1 VAHDRLNDRV
11 DSATATRLGGSSD
24 WRTSVS
30 HHEKGMAKDAD
41 KKATT
46 KKPATKKK

>member
-1 VAHDRLNDRV
+1 
-11 DSATATRLGGSSD
+11 
-24 WRTSVS
+24 VS
-30 HHEKGMAKDAD
+30 HHDKAKDAA

>member
-1 VAHDRLNDRV
+1 MDWSDR
-11 DSATATRLGGSSD
+11 GGSP
-24 WRTSVS
+24 VS
-30 HHEKGMAKDAD
+30 HHEKGKAAAD